1 LKRILT
7 IVALVL
13 MLSLTVSAQTG
24 TASGSG
30 IVVRSSPPGAEVI
43 LKGDALVSGV
53 TPATFRYPLVGEYE
67 LTVKRPG
74 YDRYRT
80 HVILDPSQQMQM
92 DIQLSRKTG
101 IKAAIR
107 SMFIP
112 GWGQWYTEQRTRGFA
127 FSLLFAGAVTT
138 YLVADHRFDDKEET
152 FIQRR
157 TEYDHAL
164 GGGASR
170 AELVWRHDAL
180 TSAQDDAYD
189 AEDTRRLT
197 IGCVAGVWGLNILDA
212 LLFTPRENAI
222 FSVKGIS
229 VAPSTGADYAG
240 ITLSSRF

>member
-7 IVALVL
+7 LAALVL
-13 MLSLTVSAQTG
+13 MLSLTVSAQTS
-24 TASGSG
+24 TGSG

-43 LKGDALVSGV
+43 LKGDALVTGI
-53 TPATFRYPLVGEYE
+53 TPATFQYPLVGEYE

-80 HVILDPSQQMQM
+80 HVILDPSQQLQL
-92 DIQLSRKTG
+92 DIELSRKTG
-101 IKAAIR
+101 IKAAFR
-107 SMFIP
+107 SLFIP
-112 GWGQWYTEQRTRGFA
+112 GWGQWYTEQKTKSFA
-127 FSLLFAGAVTT
+127 FSLLFVGAVTS
-138 YLVADHRFDDKEET
+138 YFAADHRFDDKEAT

-157 TEYDHAL
+157 TEYDEAVQD
-164 GGGASR
+164 GVSR
-170 AELVWRHDAL
+170 AELVQRHSAL
-180 TSAQDDAYD
+180 VSAQDDAYD

-197 IGCVAGVWGLNILDA
+197 IGCVAGVWGLNVLDA

-229 VAPSTGADYAG
+229 VAPATGADFAG